1 MPTFNLIRR
10 VGAGA
15 LCVLAACSEMDDPT
29 AASNGRSATVQV
41 LSDNIEADGVSRA
54 AVVVQLQGDTPLG
67 TEVIVSTDVGTLAG
81 SGQPAGQQ
89 LKYNAGSRT
98 DTLVL
103 VSGLRPGVATITVQT
118 GKSFASDSV
127 RLTAATPEFIELTTD
142 ATRATADGSS
152 AITATA
158 RLYRPLGAGT
168 VSVGTRVRFDVFSGG
183 TAVPALSG
191 IGETGDGGTATH
203 RITTRTAG
211 TYLLVASAAGK
222 ADSVTVVFDPPPA
235 S

>member
-1 MPTFNLIRR
+1 
-10 VGAGA
+10 
-15 LCVLAACSEMDDPT
+15 

-41 LSDNIEADGVSRA
+41 LSDSIAADGASRA
-54 AVVVQLQGDTPLG
+54 AVVVQLAGDTPLG
-67 TEVIVSTDVGTLAG
+67 TEVTVTTDMGTLAG

-103 VSGLRPGVATITVQT
+103 VSGLRAGVATVTVQT

-127 RLTAATPEFIELTTD
+127 RMTAATPQFIELTTD
-142 ATRATADGSS
+142 ATRATATGED

-158 RLYRPLGAGT
+158 KLYRPLGAGT
-168 VSVGTRVRFDVFSGG
+168 VTLGTRVRFDVYNAG
-183 TAVPALSG
+183 TPVPSLSG
-191 IGETGDGGTATH
+191 ISETNDAGTATH
-203 RITTRTAG
+203 RITSRTAG

-222 ADSVTVVFDPPPA
+222 ADSVTIVFDPPPP
-235 S
+235 

>member
-1 MPTFNLIRR
+1 MPTHDFIRQ
-10 VGAGA
+10 VGVGA

-41 LSDNIEADGVSRA
+41 LSDSIAADGVSRA
-54 AVVVQLQGDTPLG
+54 AVAVQLAGDTPLG
-67 TEVIVSTDVGTLAG
+67 TEVTVTTDMGTLAG

-103 VSGLRPGVATITVQT
+103 VSGTRVGVATVTVQT

-127 RLTAATPEFIELTTD
+127 RITAATPEFIELTTD
-142 ATRATADGSS
+142 ATRATANGED

-158 RLYRPLGAGT
+158 KLYRPLGAGT
-168 VSVGTRVRFDVFSGG
+168 VSTGTRVRFDVYSGG
-183 TAVPALSG
+183 TPVPSLSG

-203 RITTRTAG
+203 GITSRTAG

-222 ADSVTVVFDPPPA
+222 ADSVTIVFDPPPP
-235 S
+235 